1 MSRREDPGTLPS
13 SEPPP
18 LPASDRE
25 SDRDLDPPRRH
36 RLRDTTF
43 ESLQIRD
50 FRVLWT
56 GFMGSWTGMQLQQV
70 ARGYLAYKLTGSA
83 FAIGMVTL
91 AMGLPRIFLSPI
103 GGWLADRFAKR
114 DVITWTSSAM
124 SLLSLTTAVIYMFG
138 DLSIAWL
145 VVLGFLQGVAFALL
159 MPARQAYTPQIVGID
174 HLLPNAVAL
183 NNAGMN
189 MTRVAGPAVAGL
201 LIALPHF
208 GLGGTFFLVAACWVW
223 VTSAARRVRDP
234 GAPVGEQRS
243 VMRSVN
249 DGFSYVFRS
258 PALLALM
265 SLGFV
270 PLALGMP
277 YINLMPAIADG
288 TFHGGS
294 TLLGVLLSIGGVG
307 SLVGTL
313 LVASFARYPK
323 KATMQLV
330 LGVGF
335 GLALV
340 GFAFFARRDELLPAI
355 PFLFLAGTTGDAYQA
370 LNSSLIMMSTEPGQY
385 GRVMGVYMIA
395 QSIRPVSVLPLG
407 AIGDAL
413 GVPVVLMG
421 AGVIVT
427 AFVALVAAF
436 YPGYRK
442 IGAKERA
449 TAPDDLLAA

>member
-1 MSRREDPGTLPS
+1 
-13 SEPPP
+13 
-18 LPASDRE
+18 
-25 SDRDLDPPRRH
+25 
-36 RLRDTTF
+36 
-43 ESLQIRD
+43 
-50 FRVLWT
+50 
-56 GFMGSWTGMQLQQV
+56 MGSWTGMQLQQV

-83 FAIGMVTL
+83 FAIGLVTL

-124 SLLSLTTAVIYMFG
+124 SLLSVATAVIYMFG
-138 DLSIAWL
+138 DLSIIWL
-145 VVLGFLQGVAFALL
+145 VVLGVFQGVAFALL
-159 MPARQAYTPQIVGID
+159 MPARQAYTPQIVGTD

-189 MTRVAGPAVAGL
+189 MTRVAGPAIAGL

-208 GLGGTFFLVAACWVW
+208 GLGGTFFFVAACWVW
-223 VTSAARRVRDP
+223 VTLAARWIHDP
-234 GAPVGEQRS
+234 GAPVGERRG
-243 VMRSVN
+243 VLRSVN

-313 LVASFARYPK
+313 LVASLARYPK

-340 GFAFFARRDELLPAI
+340 GFALFARRDELLPAI
-355 PFLFLAGTTGDAYQA
+355 PFLFLAGMTGDAYQA
-370 LNSSLIMMSTEPGQY
+370 LNSSLIMMSTEPGRY

-395 QSIRPVSVLPLG
+395 QSIRPISVLPLG
-407 AIGDAL
+407 AIGDAI
-413 GVPVVLMG
+413 GVPVVLIG
-421 AGVIVT
+421 AGVTVT
-427 AFVALVAAF
+427 AFVALVATC

-442 IGAKERA
+442 IGKPAGEGEVA
-449 TAPDDLLAA
+449 IGPSAPHIAPHEDDLTPT